1 VRASNS
7 GSLAI
12 FAAIRRAS
20 SRVSQLGLRIVC
32 PAHPRNK
39 GKPISAWRA
48 RLLCRERQRDAVRH
62 YKNFTK
68 VNGFCWPTSGRIQC
82 RKSII
87 ETGKN

>member
-1 VRASNS
+1 
-7 GSLAI
+7 
-12 FAAIRRAS
+12 
-20 SRVSQLGLRIVC
+20 
-32 PAHPRNK
+32 
-39 GKPISAWRA
+39 
-48 RLLCRERQRDAVRH
+48 VRH